1 MATVIDSLLITLG
14 FDADTS
20 GAASF
25 DTGLGKIIKTAGKVA
40 AAVGAAAGAVGALT
54 VNTAANFE
62 EAMNAISAVN
72 GAAGD
77 EFDALRE
84 SAKKLGAETAYSATE
99 AANGMEFLA
108 KAGLT
113 TQQVLETIPNAL
125 SLAAAGGIDLASS
138 ADILSNI
145 MSGMG
150 IAANESGRAADV
162 LARAA
167 ASSNVDV
174 SMIGESMKYVA
185 PIAKQLGVT
194 LEETSAIIGVL
205 GNAGIQASQAG
216 TSLRAMFTRFNT
228 HKSATKSFDELGIS
242 LQDANGDMRS
252 MIDVMKDL
260 SIATADMDP
269 DEKLDY
275 FKDMAGVEAMS
286 ALAVAVDAAADGSL
300 QNLNDKLGDATGAA
314 EDMAAVR
321 MEGFKGEMKQLKS
334 ALEGLLI
341 DLADTGILT
350 AATNGIKLLTKGV
363 GKLVEYLPAVAE
375 TVGGFFQYFED
386 NAQRMINTLKV
397 VGIIAGVI
405 AGSLVLMYAPAIA
418 GFILMRAI
426 ALTSFLIM
434 KAAAI
439 SSAIATGAAWAIA
452 FAPFLLVGAAIAAV
466 VAAMWFLW
474 SNWDEI
480 WTKIKSGAQVVIDYI
495 ADALSP
501 IIDSVKWLLNKIPGI
516 NISDKDSESTHTI
529 NREWS
534 EDDDRDDSQ
543 QETSYVLRPAAGYGS
558 EQAIDYGSEQQI
570 NYGPN
575 TNYRPE
581 TNADYAQKP
590 DIDYG
595 AVVDHVSKLAVDYGT
610 KAIDY
615 SQKAIATSP
624 SAVNATS
631 SNFIDYSKHSV
642 NNNSTSQAQST
653 VTQTIHVSSANEA
666 AIIAERTAQSTRQQS
681 NGYQ

>member
-1 MATVIDSLLITLG
+1 MATVIDSLLISLG

-40 AAVGAAAGAVGALT
+40 AAVGAAATAIGAISLKASGD
-54 VNTAANFE
+54 FE
-62 EAMNAISAVN
+62 AAMNGVKAVS
-72 GAAGD
+72 GVAGK
-77 EFDALRE
+77 EFEDLNDM
-84 SAKKLGAETAYSATE
+84 AKKLGIETAYSATE

-108 KAGLT
+108 KAGLNT
-113 TQQVLETIPNAL
+113 SQILETIPNAL

-150 IAANESGRAADV
+150 IAASESGRAADV
-162 LARAA
+162 LAKAA
-167 ASSNVDV
+167 ASSNVDI
-174 SMIGESMKYVA
+174 SMMGEAMKYVA
-185 PIAKQLGVT
+185 PIAKQLGIT
-194 LEETSAIIGVL
+194 LEETSAIVGVL

-228 HKSATKSFDELGIS
+228 HDNATKSFKELGIS
-242 LQDANGDMRS
+242 LQDSNGDMRS

-260 SIATADMDP
+260 SIATADMDA
-269 DEKLDY
+269 DIKLEY

-300 QNLNDKLGDATGAA
+300 QNLNNKLDESKGKAK
-314 EDMAAVR
+314 DMADIQLEGYNGELKKLASAW
-321 MEGFKGEMKQLKS
+321 EGFKISVGET
-334 ALEGLLI
+334 GLLS
-341 DLADTGILT
+341 
-350 AATNGIKLLTKGV
+350 AATDAIKLLTEWV
-363 GKLVEYLPAVAE
+363 FKLVEHLPAIAE
-375 TVGGFFQYFED
+375 TIGSVFSYFEQ

-397 VGIIAGVI
+397 IGIIAGVI
-405 AGSLVLMYAPAIA
+405 AGSLALMYAPAIA
-418 GFILMRAI
+418 GFLLMRAI

-439 SSAIATGAAWAIA
+439 SSAIATGAAWVIA

-516 NISDKDSESTHTI
+516 NIGSEDSESEHTVI
-529 NREWS
+529 RKWS
-534 EDDDRDDSQ
+534 DDDDSISNKGS
-543 QETSYVLRPAAGYGS
+543 SYVLRPAAGYSS
-558 EQAIDYGSEQQI
+558 ERAYRSNQEIDYG
-570 NYGPN
+570 PT
-575 TNYRPE
+575 TNYKPAE
-581 TNADYAQKP
+581 NPDYSRKP

-595 AVVDHVSKLAVDYGT
+595 AIVGQVSKVAIDYGSKAVDY
-610 KAIDY
+610 
-615 SQKAIATSP
+615 SQRVAATSP
-624 SAVNATS
+624 DVINS
-631 SNFIDYSKHSV
+631 SSSGFIDYSKSSV
-642 NNNSTSQAQST
+642 NNNNNSNQNQST
-653 VTQTIHVSSANEA
+653 VTQTIHVSSVNEA
-666 AIIAERTAQSTRQQS
+666 AIIADRTAQGARQQS